1 MSATK
6 CSRPCTITCPS
17 LLILLLG
24 EVGAGRYLIYRRIL
38 QYSSFRILLCT
49 DMLYSVL
56 PGSDQF
62 GTVAKSHLVQYF
74 GYVFSACN
82 IQHSSPQDTINI
94 NESSTYLAGAYVIWT
109 RWGGARLQSTVARV
123 LWSDPDSDSDLT

>member
-1 MSATK
+1 M
-6 CSRPCTITCPS
+6 
-17 LLILLLG
+17 
-24 EVGAGRYLIYRRIL
+24 
-38 QYSSFRILLCT
+38 LC
-49 DMLYSVL
+49 SVL

-82 IQHSSPQDTINI
+82 TQHSSPQDTINI